1 MDVRAAVRSSSLR
14 NENHVLMMSISS
26 PTLSLSLCELTWE
39 RKDKD
44 GELDADPEMELE
56 KLEYEDIVM
65 GEWM

>member
-14 NENHVLMMSISS
+14 TENHVLMISISS

-65 GEWM
+65 GE